1 MLSSI
6 VLLVTYLRVKNK
18 TFIGQVTVFFII
30 ILMHLQVNY
39 SRELP
44 IVYLFGIT
52 SLRLTW
58 DMDQESPIYVTDSHM
73 K

>member
-6 VLLVTYLRVKNK
+6 VLLVTFIGTDK